1 MRAFLFL
8 TVRSIRSGLRFTGT
22 LRRQTVTTVGAAGAQ
37 NVTRIAVR
45 VGVVDM
51 FYYDFT
57 MCELIL
63 T

>member
-1 MRAFLFL
+1 
-8 TVRSIRSGLRFTGT
+8 
-22 LRRQTVTTVGAAGAQ
+22 
-37 NVTRIAVR
+37 VTRIAVR